1 MFGIL
6 VDVIIY
12 GKKKCQYWIVFD
24 FLFISVLW
32 YHFDVFFWYL
42 VNDGQAI
49 YIEEFPCKLLDQ
61 LESEYN

>member
-12 GKKKCQYWIVFD
+12 GKKNCQYWIVFD

-32 YHFDVFFWYL
+32 YL
-42 VNDGQAI
+42 VNDGRAI

-61 LESEYN
+61 LESKYN